1 MTKYQDTIWK
11 RTMPTSSDQQKFDL
25 TIVTGAFIALYW
37 ILYIS
42 PRTGELLGL
51 GLGSLPVLIGVY
63 LYVEPDQYVL
73 QSLTGLSAVALGGAA
88 PATILYQT
96 PVGNSLVG
104 SQPLPLAL
112 GIMLVVVIAALVGR
126 RYIQSATVPN
136 DTVPS

>member
-1 MTKYQDTIWK
+1 MSI
-11 RTMPTSSDQQKFDL
+11 SSDEQKFDL
-25 TIVTGAFIALYW
+25 AIVTGTFIALYW
-37 ILYIS
+37 ILYIN
-42 PRTGELLGL
+42 PGTGELLGL

-73 QSLTGLSAVALGGAA
+73 QSLVGLSAVALGGAA

-112 GIMLVVVIAALVGR
+112 GIMLVVVIATLICR
-126 RYIQSATVPN
+126 RYIQSAIILHE
-136 DTVPS
+136 TVPS